1 MVIGNL
7 RDWDRTDRLG
17 EITVPTLITVGRYDE
32 LTPACAET
40 LHRGIPH
47 SQMVIFEESAHMAH
61 IEETDR
67 YLRVVADFLAGVE
80 AQQEGAVGGS
90 VT

>member
-1 MVIGNL
+1 
-7 RDWDRTDRLG
+7 
-17 EITVPTLITVGRYDE
+17 
-32 LTPACAET
+32 
-40 LHRGIPH
+40 
-47 SQMVIFEESAHMAH
+47 MVIFEESAHMAH

-67 YLRVVADFLAGVE
+67 YLSVIADFLAGVE